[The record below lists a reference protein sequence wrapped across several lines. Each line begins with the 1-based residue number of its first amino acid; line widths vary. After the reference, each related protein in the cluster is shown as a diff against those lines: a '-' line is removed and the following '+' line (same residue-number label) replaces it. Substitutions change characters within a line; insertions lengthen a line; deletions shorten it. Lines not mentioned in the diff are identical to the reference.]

1 MHMMDVFFTSFKTKP
16 GRRRQVGKHLK
27 EIQLVDRWH
36 VVLIAGA
43 YKFSYNSYMESL
55 ILLNYHDARM
65 LLTELVFNIV
75 NISE

>member
-1 MHMMDVFFTSFKTKP
+1 M
-16 GRRRQVGKHLK
+16 K